1 MRGLKSF
8 SILAL
13 FFGVSACANS
23 GANYKP
29 VIDGPVGASYQND
42 LAECQ
47 ALAASGA
54 TIDGK
59 TAGSAAIGAGVGAAS
74 SVLWNGNSSEL
85 GEAAAVGALAGIT
98 SSAIEKNAQRESIVK
113 NCVRG
118 RGHNV
123 VG

>member
-1 MRGLKSF
+1 MRGLKTLSV
-8 SILAL
+8 LAL
-13 FFGVSACANS
+13 SGSVAACANS
-23 GANYKP
+23 GANYQP
-29 VIDGPVGASYQND
+29 VIDGPVGANYQND

-59 TAGSAAIGAGVGAAS
+59 TASSAAIGAGVGAAS